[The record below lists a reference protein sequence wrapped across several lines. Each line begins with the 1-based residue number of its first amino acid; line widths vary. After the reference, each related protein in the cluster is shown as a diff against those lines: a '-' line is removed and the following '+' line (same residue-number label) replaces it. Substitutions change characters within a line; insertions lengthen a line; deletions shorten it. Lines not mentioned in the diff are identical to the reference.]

1 MTRRAFLVLL
11 AGGVLAGASPAAA
24 LEKQPKALSITT
36 LQEIRGM
43 LEKSMA
49 LQQKALQMLDDRE
62 GARKMVFDAYVP
74 LRAAHARMVIHM
86 SHRKVQ
92 FPTYDVAY
100 KQIQDARDRLLG
112 ARSALA
118 YPLTHVIK
126 GETVE
131 VITQKNIA
139 ECTRLINFVLVTTF

>member
-1 MTRRAFLVLL
+1 MIRRAWLLLL
-11 AGGVLAGASPAAA
+11 AVAVLAAAAPAAA
-24 LEKQPKALSITT
+24 EKQPKALPVNK
-36 LQEIRGM
+36 LYEIREM

-62 GARKMVFDAYVP
+62 AARKMVFDAYVP